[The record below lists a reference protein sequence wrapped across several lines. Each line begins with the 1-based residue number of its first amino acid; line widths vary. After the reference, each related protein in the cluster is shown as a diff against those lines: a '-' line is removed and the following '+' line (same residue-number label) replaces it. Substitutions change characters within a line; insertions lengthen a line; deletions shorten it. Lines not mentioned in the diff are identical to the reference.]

1 MNDSS
6 LVTFFEAGWPERR
19 PSRTD
24 CDRRPGLYRNHDR
37 NRPFQESR
45 SPFHLVM
52 FDPRAKIDI
61 SEGISQPASTVLTS
75 RVRDLSVDPALP
87 DDFRR
92 WLERDDTWRDRL
104 TSDPAGLEHAFVP
117 GDIFSSYVYKRF
129 SEALTDRPDVVV
141 QFGSDA
147 ITAIGRHPAGGYSVF
162 AGAEQP
168 TRFDAVFLATGYGLR
183 ETSDAALADA
193 AQSAIV
199 IGSGI
204 HAVDRALGLL
214 ADSRISRVT
223 LISESGFLPQS
234 HAPAA
239 VGSVVT
245 DQPLPKTLRGAFRFL
260 REAARRAD
268 LEGSGWQGVMNGFR
282 SRARDIWTGLAPEER
297 ARFKRHVKAVY
308 DSHRNRLPPEHYQ
321 RLHHAIAS
329 GAIAVRKGK
338 VNCIATNGVLFSA
351 LTGPEVLPADLTID
365 CRLRPSGTDSPP
377 VRSLI
382 VAGLATRDE
391 LDIGIVVDDCGRTR
405 ANPSHGVFAMGTL
418 GLGSLPD
425 IDLVP
430 QIVQQSHA
438 AASVVNNLIGEA
450 ARAVSVRSDFPA
462 RHAGRTGDDCTI

>member
-1 MNDSS
+1 MTLFSS
-6 LVTFFEAGWPERR
+6 RSSKP
-19 PSRTD
+19 
-24 CDRRPGLYRNHDR
+24 
-37 NRPFQESR
+37 ESR
-45 SPFHLVM
+45 DADHLARIAIVGRGFTGIMTAIGLFKKVERPFHLVM

-61 SEGISQPASTVLTS
+61 SDGISQPASTVLTS
-75 RVRDLSVDPALP
+75 RVRDLSVDPKVP

-92 WLERDDTWRDRL
+92 WLEKDDTWRDRL
-104 TSDPAGLEHAFVP
+104 TADSAGLEHAFVP
-117 GDIFSSYVYKRF
+117 GEIFSTYVYKRF
-129 SEALTDRPDVVV
+129 SEALMDRPDVIV

-147 ITAIGRHPAGGYSVF
+147 VTAIDRHPGGGYSVVL
-162 AGAEQP
+162 GTQQP

-183 ETSDAALADA
+183 EPSDVAPAGE
-193 AQSAIV
+193 AQSAVV
-199 IGSGI
+199 IGGGI

-214 ADSRISRVT
+214 SDTRISHVT
-223 LISESGFLPQS
+223 LVSESGFLPQS

-239 VGSVVT
+239 VGAVLT
-245 DQPLPKTLRGAFRFL
+245 DQPMPRTLRGAFRFL
-260 REAARRAD
+260 REAASRAD
-268 LEGSGWQGVMNGFR
+268 LEGSGWQGIMNGFR
-282 SRARDIWTGLAPEER
+282 SRARDLWTGLTPEER
-297 ARFKRHVKAVY
+297 ARFKRHVKAIY

-351 LTGPEVLPADLTID
+351 PTGLEVLPADLTID
-365 CRLRPSGTDSPP
+365 CRFRPSGTDSPL

-391 LDIGIVVDDCGRTR
+391 LEIGIVVDECGRTE
-405 ANPSHGVFAMGTL
+405 ANALHGLFAMGPL

-438 AASVVNNLIGEA
+438 AASVVNGWIGGA
-450 ARAVSVRSDFPA
+450 DKAIPGKVRSGFP
-462 RHAGRTGDDCTI
+462 GIE